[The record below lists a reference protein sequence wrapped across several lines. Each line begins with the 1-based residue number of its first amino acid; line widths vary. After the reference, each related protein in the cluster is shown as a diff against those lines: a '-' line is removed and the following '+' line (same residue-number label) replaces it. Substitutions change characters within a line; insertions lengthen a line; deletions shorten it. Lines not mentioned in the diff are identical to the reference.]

1 MIGTS
6 RNSTINNNIIN
17 GDSINTTGQI
27 ILHHQ
32 GSDPSNPHLNMSIDN
47 LSTLR
52 SSDVNEREK
61 NLMEKIKY
69 YKKEN
74 QKLITLMR
82 ESEASVVERISK

>member
-1 MIGTS
+1 
-6 RNSTINNNIIN
+6 
-17 GDSINTTGQI
+17 
-27 ILHHQ
+27 
-32 GSDPSNPHLNMSIDN
+32 MSIDN

-82 ESEASVVERISK
+82 ESETSVVERINK